1 MEDSLSGVVAAGE
14 NLSNRSI
21 DSIDKLFAV
30 AQPDAVFSEPVQA
43 GNSTIITASE
53 VTVGMG
59 LGFGSGF
66 GAEEEEED
74 SEIGSGFGGG
84 GGGFTA
90 ARPVAAIIVDE
101 QGVYIEPIVDSTKIA
116 IAFFAAISS
125 MLVMITRLNSGRG

>member
-101 QGVYIEPIVDSTKIA
+101 QGVYIEPIVDRTKIA